1 MDDMDDD
8 EVNALFLN
16 INRFLD
22 YPENLAKVKKS
33 TIKFIESVE
42 KYWNDRGE
50 ISVGQLDTLMEIYS
64 NMMEEL

>member
-1 MDDMDDD
+1 MDDD
-8 EVNALFLN
+8 EVDALFLN

-50 ISVGQLDTLMEIYS
+50 ISSGQIDTLMKIYE
-64 NMMEEL
+64 NMIEDICP